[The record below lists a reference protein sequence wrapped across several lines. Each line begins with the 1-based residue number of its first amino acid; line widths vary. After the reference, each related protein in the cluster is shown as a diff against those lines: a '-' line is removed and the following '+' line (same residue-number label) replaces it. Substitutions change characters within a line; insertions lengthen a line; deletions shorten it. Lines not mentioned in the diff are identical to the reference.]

1 MKQFIAAKIHGIV
14 ATDRSVDYHGSV
26 GICAQLMAAAGIDP
40 YEQVQVVNLRTGDR
54 WITYAIADRP
64 GTFALNGGSARL
76 GEVGDRCLVMTYQVS
91 DRPLP
96 ARVVFC
102 DAQNRISG
110 EECYPIGET
119 LGHPHRARGDR
130 PSLPLMPPVAAPLDT
145 DSGRCTDL
153 DAVASETDRLDGNR
167 PDGDRLDGD
176 RLDGDRLDG
185 DRPDRNRLDHNRP
198 DRNRLDHN
206 RPDRNWYVAMA
217 DYNAWMNEQAYAVCA
232 QIPDAERRRDRGA
245 FFGSIHGTLNHLLFG
260 DLAWMGR
267 FLGRSLTDRHIGD
280 ELYADFAALH
290 QARLDMDAQIGD
302 WVRSLTP
309 AWLAQPITYVSPA
322 YQRTRVLPAW
332 LLVTHMFN
340 HQTHHRGQLST
351 LLTQLGY
358 DLGITDLPWM
368 PSLALQERPNP
379 NPNLDFG

>member
-26 GICAQLMAAAGIDP
+26 GICATLMAAAGIDP

-91 DRPLP
+91 DRPVP

-102 DAQNRISG
+102 DAENRISG
-110 EECYPIGET
+110 EERYPIGET
-119 LGHPHRARGDR
+119 PGNPDRARKDGPR
-130 PSLPLMPPVAAPLDT
+130 VPLVPPVSTPLNA
-145 DSGRCTDL
+145 DSVHRFDPE
-153 DAVASETDRLDGNR
+153 ADRLGSDSSG
-167 PDGDRLDGD
+167 LD
-176 RLDGDRLDG
+176 
-185 DRPDRNRLDHNRP
+185 
-198 DRNRLDHN
+198 

-217 DYNAWMNEQAYAVCA
+217 DYNAWMNERVYAVCA
-232 QIPDAERRRDRGA
+232 KIPDAERRCDRRA
-245 FFGSIHGTLNHLLFG
+245 FFSSIHGTLNHLLFG
-260 DLAWMGR
+260 DLVWMGR
-267 FLGRSLTDRHIGD
+267 FWGRSLTDRHMGD

-290 QARLDMDAQIGD
+290 QARIEMDHQIRD

-309 AWLAQPITYVSPA
+309 DWLAHPITYVSPA
-322 YQRTRVLPAW
+322 DRRTRVLPAW
-332 LLVTHMFN
+332 LLVTHLFN

-351 LLTQLGY
+351 LLTQSGY
-358 DLGITDLPWM
+358 DIGITDLPWM
-368 PSLALQERPNP
+368 PSLADQERLNP
-379 NPNLDFG
+379 DAAGG

>member
-26 GICAQLMAAAGIDP
+26 GICATLMAAAGIDP

-91 DRPLP
+91 DRPVP

-102 DAQNRISG
+102 DAQNRISS
-110 EECYPIGET
+110 EERYPIGET
-119 LGHPHRARGDR
+119 VGNSDQLQDAPSNDVLSDDVLSDDVLSDDVLSDDVLSDV
-130 PSLPLMPPVAAPLDT
+130 PSLPLVPPVSALLPRDPIGQPDSGAAPRQGEPNG
-145 DSGRCTDL
+145 SR
-153 DAVASETDRLDGNR
+153 SER
-167 PDGDRLDGD
+167 PDG
-176 RLDGDRLDG
+176 
-185 DRPDRNRLDHNRP
+185 
-198 DRNRLDHN
+198 
-206 RPDRNWYVAMA
+206 NWYVAMA
-217 DYNAWMNEQAYAVCA
+217 DYNAWMNERVYAVCA

-267 FLGRSLTDRHIGD
+267 FLGRSLTDRRIGD
-280 ELYADFAALH
+280 ELYADFAALR
-290 QARLDMDAQIGD
+290 QARNDMDAQMGD
-302 WVRSLTP
+302 WARSLTP
-309 AWLAQPITYVSPA
+309 DWLAHPITYVSQA
-322 YQRTRVLPAW
+322 YNRTRVLPAW

-358 DLGITDLPWM
+358 DIGITDLPWM
-368 PSLALQERPNP
+368 PSLASQERPNP
-379 NPNLDFG
+379 DPKVAKG